1 MLRGRPSSSRQSSR
15 RHHNGFAWLVLAVI
29 AHALTHKGFKMLPL
43 PFCLRQATVSVK
55 SFFEKVLST
64 SRGQGVDPPPA
75 LTTGLDV
82 FDRILKVRT
91 PSSPAR
97 SHKHAVLSI
106 RLHLRCL
113 HSRHSSLLHLLLW
126 SAPPVQQLWPLEGAS
141 SEICMLKC

>member
-29 AHALTHKGFKMLPL
+29 AHALTHKGFKMLTL

-91 PSSPAR
+91 LSSVTTFPCSSSYLAMPSLLQVPPGYASCR
-97 SHKHAVLSI
+97 N
-106 RLHLRCL
+106 LHLKV
-113 HSRHSSLLHLLLW
+113 
-126 SAPPVQQLWPLEGAS
+126 SATT
-141 SEICMLKC
+141 